1 MPTLILNKKDVRR
14 LINIGDVIGVVE
26 SAFKDYTEGK
36 GEMPSKVYLTVKDG
50 DFRAMPASLPG
61 AAGMKWVSVHTD
73 NPAKGLPTVMAVL
86 ILNDADTGYPLVIMD
101 ASETTALRTAA
112 TSTIASK
119 YLARK
124 DLKTLGIVG
133 AGYQAYHHIKA
144 HCELF
149 KFQEIMVSDISPKA
163 TGRLIDSL
171 PNLPLRAC
179 SLEETVKADIVCT
192 LTPAHQPV
200 VLNKWL
206 KPGTHINAV
215 GADAEGKEEL
225 EPSILIEARVVV
237 DDLRQ
242 AIHAGE
248 INVPVSTGIYK
259 KEQIFATLGEII
271 AGYKQGRTNNEMIT
285 VFDSTG
291 LAIEDIAV
299 AGLVYEK
306 ARQHGAGVSLNLVD

>member
-1 MPTLILNKKDVRR
+1 MPTLMLNKKEIRK
-14 LINIGDVIGVVE
+14 LINIGDVISVVE
-26 SAFKDYTEGK
+26 AAFKDYTEGK

-61 AAGMKWVSVHTD
+61 AAGMKWVSVHTN
-73 NPAKGLPTVMAVL
+73 NPVKGLPTVMAVL
-86 ILNDADTGYPLVIMD
+86 IFSDTDTGYPLAIMD

-144 HCELF
+144 HCEFF
-149 KFQEIMVSDISPKA
+149 KFEEIMVSDISPKA
-163 TGRLIDSL
+163 TGRLMDSF
-171 PNLPLRAC
+171 PSLPLRAC
-179 SLEETVKADIVCT
+179 SIEETVKADIVCT

-200 VLNKWL
+200 VQNIWL

-225 EPSILIEARVVV
+225 EPSILNDAIVVV

-248 INVPVSTGIYK
+248 INVPISRGIYR

-271 AGYKQGRTNNEMIT
+271 AGHKQGRTNNEMIT

-299 AGLVYEK
+299 AGLVYKK
-306 ARQHGAGVSLNLVD
+306 ALQKGVGVSLNLVD

>member
-1 MPTLILNKKDVRR
+1 MPTLILNKKEVRR

-61 AAGMKWVSVHTD
+61 AAGMKWVSVHTE

-299 AGLVYEK
+299 AGLVYQK

>member
-1 MPTLILNKKDVRR
+1 MPTLMLNKKEVRK
-14 LINIGDVIGVVE
+14 LINIGNVIEVVE
-26 SAFKDYTEGK
+26 AAFKDYTGGR

-61 AAGMKWVSVHTD
+61 EAGMKWVSVHTG
-73 NPAKGLPTVMAVL
+73 NIAKDLPTVMAVL
-86 ILNDADTGYPLVIMD
+86 IFNDPVTGYPLAIMD
-101 ASETTALRTAA
+101 ASEITALRTAA

-124 DLKTLGIVG
+124 NAATLGIIG

-144 HCELF
+144 HYEVF
-149 KFQEIMVSDISPKA
+149 KFKEIMVADISPKA
-163 TGRLIDSL
+163 AGRLVDFL

-179 SLEETVKADIVCT
+179 SIEETARADIICT

-200 VLNKWL
+200 LQKMWL
-206 KPGTHINAV
+206 KPGVHINAV

-225 EPSILIEARVVV
+225 EPSILNEAVVVV

-248 INVPVSTGIYK
+248 INVPIAKGLYK
-259 KEQIFATLGEII
+259 KEQIYAALGEII
-271 AGYKQGRTNNEMIT
+271 LGNKPGRTNNEMIT

-299 AGLVYEK
+299 GRDGLSK
-306 ARQHGAGVSLNLVD
+306 GQAKRRGSFN

>member
-1 MPTLILNKKDVRR
+1 MPTLILNKGEVRKF
-14 LINIGDVIGVVE
+14 INIGEVIDAVE
-26 SAFKDYTEGK
+26 TAFTEFTEGK
-36 GEMPSKVYLTVKDG
+36 GEMPSKVYLTVRNG

-61 AAGMKWVSVHTD
+61 AAGMKWVNVHPE

-86 ILNDADTGYPLVIMD
+86 IYNDPDTGYPLAIMD
-101 ASETTALRTAA
+101 AAEITAFRTAA

-124 DLKTLGIVG
+124 DSQTMGIVG

-144 HCELF
+144 HEELF
-149 KFQEIMVSDISPKA
+149 KFKEIRVSDIIPRA
-163 TGRLIDSL
+163 AGRLIDSL
-171 PNLPLRAC
+171 PNLPIRAC
-179 SLEETVKADIVCT
+179 AIDETVKADIVCT

-200 VLNKWL
+200 VQKKWL
-206 KPGTHINAV
+206 VPGIHINAV

-225 EPSILIEARVVV
+225 EPSILEDATVVV

-248 INVPVSTGIYK
+248 INVPVAKGLFK
-259 KEQIFATLGEII
+259 KEQIYATLGEII
-271 AGYKQGRTNNEMIT
+271 TGRKPGRTNNEMIT

-291 LAIEDIAV
+291 LAIEDLAV
-299 AGLVYEK
+299 AKLLYEK
-306 ARQHGAGVSLNLVD
+306 ARQKGSGLSINLVD